1 MHNQFSFRILRDDIE
16 KRCKQSRAMHIMASM
31 LIIFFGLRFIFQ
43 SDWTMLLGFTLPA
56 FMVLLVS
63 LFKAKQLRIVE
74 YNRVFR
80 ILEIGFLAVAAE
92 RYFHEPN
99 LWMGLFFTCVAFIIA
114 LIFWLEARI
123 FTAQFIDFHEVNI
136 FIPGA
141 LSDKKYGYA
150 TIENIIYRAP
160 YLTIQFKNQDFRQIK
175 VEPEFSH
182 FDEDEFR
189 QFCHSLLKLP

>member
-1 MHNQFSFRILRDDIE
+1 MHNQFSFRLLRDDID

-43 SDWTMLLGFTLPA
+43 LDWTMLLGFTLPST
-56 FMVLLVS
+56 MVLVVS

-74 YNRVFR
+74 YNRIFR

-99 LWMGLFFTCVAFIIA
+99 LGLGLFFSAGAFIIA
-114 LIFWLEARI
+114 LIFWMESRLFSE
-123 FTAQFIDFHEVNI
+123 QFIDFHEAHI
-136 FIPGA
+136 LIPGA
-141 LSDKKYGYA
+141 LSDKKYEYS

-160 YLTIQFKNQDFRQIK
+160 YLTLQFKNQDFRQLK
-175 VEPEFSH
+175 VEPEFSS

>member
-1 MHNQFSFRILRDDIE
+1 MHNQFSFRILRDDID
-16 KRCKQSRAMHIMASM
+16 KRFKQSRAMHIMASI

-43 SDWTMLLGFTLPA
+43 LDWTMLLGFTLPST
-56 FMVLLVS
+56 MVLLVS
-63 LFKAKQLRIVE
+63 LFKAKQLRIIE

-99 LWMGLFFTCVAFIIA
+99 LWMGLFFSCCAFIIA
-114 LIFWLEARI
+114 LIFWMEARL
-123 FTAQFIDFHEVNI
+123 FSGQFIDFHEVNI
-136 FIPGA
+136 LIPGS
-141 LSDKKYGYA
+141 LSDKKFEYS

-175 VEPEFSH
+175 VEPEFSP

-189 QFCHSLLKLP
+189 QFCHSLLKLT